1 MFLMVGRFLALVL
14 CLGGGTQSQEPDR
27 DSVIKRLVDL
37 VDYRT
42 QLDSIMVVAIAEDP
56 SYTIRFTTKILGNLI
71 RTDREHLAFRA
82 NQSQVG
88 DKEKVVV
95 RDGRLLRKHSAYG
108 AKLEFSNSPFNTQV
122 NVRLLGLSPSPI
134 VGLEPD
140 TPVSRTLVGQIASER
155 GIATF
160 AKESFQSLDCLSLSV
175 VRKDNATMKAFFD
188 LELRYRG
195 CSIQSGEYFDW
206 VFIEEIDD
214 KFPKSLHVKMTKSGN
229 DLFNEKVT
237 VDRFE
242 LDGKIEE
249 TEFEWQGVGAE
260 EGEIVEVLDGSLGDE
275 VVKAVLRNGNLVP
288 ASKDE
293 IAKNATRRDSFRPK
307 SSCPRQ
313 TIVWLGSCLLL
324 FASIAVLLLLR
335 PKSKQ

>member
-1 MFLMVGRFLALVL
+1 
-14 CLGGGTQSQEPDR
+14 
-27 DSVIKRLVDL
+27 
-37 VDYRT
+37 
-42 QLDSIMVVAIAEDP
+42 
-56 SYTIRFTTKILGNLI
+56 
-71 RTDREHLAFRA
+71 
-82 NQSQVG
+82 
-88 DKEKVVV
+88 
-95 RDGRLLRKHSAYG
+95 
-108 AKLEFSNSPFNTQV
+108 
-122 NVRLLGLSPSPI
+122 
-134 VGLEPD
+134 
-140 TPVSRTLVGQIASER
+140 
-155 GIATF
+155 
-160 AKESFQSLDCLSLSV
+160 
-175 VRKDNATMKAFFD
+175 MKAFFD